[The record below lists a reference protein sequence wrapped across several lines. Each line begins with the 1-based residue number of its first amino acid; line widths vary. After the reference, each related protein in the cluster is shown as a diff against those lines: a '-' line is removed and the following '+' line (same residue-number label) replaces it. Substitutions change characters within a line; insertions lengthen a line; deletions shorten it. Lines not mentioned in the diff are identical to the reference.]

1 MNNKIKLI
9 GRLSALLLPVPF
21 VVNSA
26 LAQQEGE
33 DVKAKADNRLEEVV
47 VTARRKSESLQ
58 QVPTMVTAVTGE
70 DLDKYG
76 ISSIEDLEMTTPG
89 LVYADGVG
97 HAFPYIRGIGSN
109 AFSPAVDPTVGT
121 FLDGFY
127 SPSAVGS
134 LQYIGDVESVQVL
147 KGPQGTLFGRNTTA
161 GAIVINT
168 KKPSEYLQGSIEYG
182 MGTRNKEYITG
193 YLSGPIISDFL
204 GFSVSAYTDEVD
216 SYYNSTFPNEDR
228 EYAPEER
235 DGFRIKLRADFTDWL
250 SLDVAYSESE
260 SRGSKGVTY
269 GLEDAGLINA
279 TSAAAQKPDKPRTS
293 GQDTTDGYNSSDI
306 ETLTG
311 KLTFNFDSV
320 EAWILAGYMDVVNGT
335 LSDLDVT
342 ENSLLSISYEKDDE
356 GYFSNID
363 SVEFQVSSVADW
375 SLFGVSYNW
384 MFGAYTGKA
393 TAGWDPLALNIN
405 ADVLAGIVP
414 GLPAVAGVRTEVAG
428 IVDTDADAL
437 FANISFDI
445 TSWMTVDLGVRQ
457 SEETR
462 TIAKNKVDIYTTTNP
477 DILDLS
483 FLLDSVPITVRDISG
498 PELEFKDTSYLAG
511 VNFFPFENGM
521 IYAKFVQGFKSGTWN
536 VTAILNEPD
545 AVDPEEV
552 DSYEVGFK
560 GEFFDNSMRLN
571 AAAFMYD
578 YTGLQNY
585 QLAIASSGSALA
597 KSIDE
602 AEVSGAEF
610 DLTYLPPITGLQFML
625 SGSYIDA
632 KVEKWP
638 DAPCFEP
645 GTYLSLYS
653 CDLKGNSLGGAPKYS
668 GNFDVNY
675 MFNLFGDEF
684 QIGAN
689 YYLNG
694 GFYFDVQNKVEQERY
709 ATVGVRA
716 SWYRDEWGTTL
727 SIAGK
732 NVASED
738 YREFGLIFE
747 SGIVTRYAPAA
758 EWTASIKWEM

>member
-1 MNNKIKLI
+1 MNKKIKLV
-9 GRLSALLLPVPF
+9 GSVSVLVSLMPLMANGV
-21 VVNSA
+21 A
-26 LAQQEGE
+26 AQESRQQ
-33 DVKAKADNRLEEVV
+33 KAKADNRLEEVV

-58 QVPTMVTAVTGE
+58 EVPTMVTAVSGE
-70 DLDKYG
+70 DLAKYG

-89 LVYADGVG
+89 LIYADGVG
-97 HAFPYIRGIGSN
+97 YALPYIRGIGSN

-127 SPSAVGS
+127 SPSTVGS

-182 MGTRNKEYITG
+182 IGTRNKEYVTG

-204 GFSVSAYTDEVD
+204 GFSVSAYSDEVE
-216 SYYNSTFPNEDR
+216 SYYNSTYPNEDR

-235 DGFRIKLRADFTDWL
+235 EGFRLKLRADFTDWL
-250 SLDVAYSESE
+250 SLDLAYSESE
-260 SRGSKGVTY
+260 SRGSKGVAY

-279 TSAAAQKPDKPRTS
+279 TSAAAQKPDKPRS
-293 GQDTTDGYNSSDI
+293 SSQDTTDGYTESDI
-306 ETLTG
+306 ETFTG
-311 KLTFNFDSV
+311 KLSFNFDSV
-320 EAWILAGYMDVVNGT
+320 EAWILAGYMDVVGGT
-335 LSDLDVT
+335 LGDLDIT
-342 ENSLLSISYEKDDE
+342 ENSLLSYSYEKDDR
-356 GYFSNID
+356 GYFSDID
-363 SVEFQVSSVADW
+363 SVEFQISSVSDW

-384 MFGAYTGKA
+384 MFGAYTGEA
-393 TAGWDPLALNIN
+393 TAGWDPLAFNIN

-414 GLPAVAGVRTEVAG
+414 GLPPVAGVRNEVSG

-437 FANISFDI
+437 FANISIDL
-445 TSWMTVDLGVRQ
+445 TSWMTLDLGVRQ
-457 SEETR
+457 SDETR

-477 DILDLS
+477 NILDLS
-483 FLLDSVPITVRDISG
+483 WLLDSAPITVRDISG
-498 PELEFKDTSYLAG
+498 PKLEFEDTSYLAG
-511 VNFFPFENGM
+511 VNFFPSENSM
-521 IYAKFVQGFKSGTWN
+521 VYVKFVQGFKSGTWN
-536 VTAILNEPD
+536 VTAVLNEPD

-552 DSYEVGFK
+552 DSYEMGFK
-560 GEFFDNSMRLN
+560 GEFFDNSLRLN

-585 QLAIASSGSALA
+585 QVEIASSGSVLV

-610 DLTYLPPITGLQFML
+610 DMTYLPPVAGLQFML

-653 CDLKGNSLGGAPKYS
+653 CDLAGNDLGGAPTYS

-684 QIGAN
+684 QVGAN

-694 GFYFDVQNKVEQERY
+694 GFFFDVQNKVEQERY

-716 SWYRDEWGTTL
+716 SWYRDEWGTTF
-727 SIAGK
+727 SISGK
-732 NVASED
+732 NITSED

-747 SGIVTRYAPAA
+747 SGIVTRFAPAA
-758 EWTASIKWEM
+758 EWTASIKWDM